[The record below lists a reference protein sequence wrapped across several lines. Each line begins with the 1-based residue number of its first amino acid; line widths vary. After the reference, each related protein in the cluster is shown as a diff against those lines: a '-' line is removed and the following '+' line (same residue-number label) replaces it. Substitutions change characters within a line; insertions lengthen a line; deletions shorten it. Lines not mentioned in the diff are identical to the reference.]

1 MLSVSFAPERRPM
14 RIVSLLSSATEIVH
28 TLGLGDRLIGISH
41 ECDWPPEAMHLPRV
55 SRSRFDPDGLTS
67 GEIDAA
73 VRSTMEEHGSV
84 YEVDAEALGRLR
96 PDVVLTQ
103 AVCEVCAVPTG
114 SVETAVASLAHPPA
128 VVSLD
133 AHTIAGIL
141 HSMRQVAEAAGEPE
155 RGERAVAALEA
166 RLERVATAV
175 AGRDRPRTL
184 ALEWLDPPFA
194 PGHWLPEMIEAAGGE
209 NLLGDAGAPSR
220 QVAWPEVEAL
230 DPDALLVLP
239 CGFGLE
245 DARADAERH
254 RDRMERVAARAL
266 RSGRGWIGHA
276 SYFSR
281 SGPRVVGGVE
291 AIAAA
296 LHPAVAE
303 PEWMAGRLEPWEAPD
318 RRAQ

>member
-1 MLSVSFAPERRPM
+1 M
-14 RIVSLLSSATEIVH
+14 RIVSLLSSATEVVH
-28 TLGLGDRLIGISH
+28 ALGLGDRLVGISH

-55 SRSRFDPDGLTS
+55 SRSRFDPRGMTS

-73 VRSTMEEHGSV
+73 VRRSMEEHGSV
-84 YEVDAEALGRLR
+84 YEVDAEMLERLR

-114 SVETAVASLAHPPA
+114 SVEAAVESLEDPPR

-133 AHTIAGIL
+133 SHTVEGIL
-141 HSMRQVAEAAGEPE
+141 ASMRQVAEAAGEPK
-155 RGERAVAALEA
+155 RGDRAVDELEG
-166 RLERVATAV
+166 RLERVRDAV
-175 AGRDRPRTL
+175 ANRPRPRTL

-194 PGHWLPEMIEAAGGE
+194 PGHWLPEMIEMGGGE
-209 NLLGDAGAPSR
+209 SLLGDAGAPSR
-220 QVAWPEVEAL
+220 QVEWSEVAAL

-245 DARADAERH
+245 DARVDAERH
-254 RDRMERVAARAL
+254 RARIEAVGTRAIADG
-266 RSGRGWIGHA
+266 RSWIGHA

-296 LHPAVAE
+296 LHPEVAD
-303 PEWMAGRLEPWEAPD
+303 AGWLASRLEAWGRSP
-318 RRAQ
+318 